1 MCHPMAALSEKDIEV
16 VICGG
21 MGARALRKLNQQG
34 IKAYKVTAGTTGE
47 IIAQY
52 ESDSIKELTVEN
64 ACNQHD
70 CH

>member
-1 MCHPMAALSEKDIEV
+1 
-16 VICGG
+16 
-21 MGARALRKLNQQG
+21 MGAMALQKMNQQG
-34 IKAYKVTAGTTGE
+34 IKAYKATTGTTGE

-64 ACNQHD
+64 ACNEHN